1 MIATLKELL
10 KEAAEQDKAVGSFTC
25 ADMEMVIG
33 TIRAA
38 EEENSP
44 VIIQIAEGR
53 LAHTP
58 LDYIGPLMVQ
68 AAKDA
73 HVKVCVHLDHGLTRA
88 KVAEALSY
96 GFTSVMY
103 DGSRYEFEENIRRT
117 NEVADLA
124 RQKGVSV
131 EAELGSIGGKEAT
144 DHDEK
149 AVYTDV
155 HEAVEF
161 VSRTDIDA
169 LAVAIGN
176 AHGHYKGIPH
186 LNFERLAMLH
196 DAVDLPLV
204 LHGGS
209 GISDEDFRRC
219 IANGIR
225 KINIATAS
233 LDAMTDGAKRYLSMD
248 TEHDFYHLNEAMVEG
263 VYRNVRHCIKVFN
276 NKEKLNEIH

>member
-1 MIATLKELL
+1 
-10 KEAAEQDKAVGSFTC
+10 
-25 ADMEMVIG
+25 MEMVIG

-103 DGSRYEFEENIRRT
+103 DGSRYELEENIRRT

-176 AHGHYKGIPH
+176 AHGHYKGVPH
-186 LNFERLAMLH
+186 LNFERLAMIH

-233 LDAMTDGAKRYLSMD
+233 LDAQTKSARDYLLKEGEKNWYD
-248 TEHDFYHLNEAMVEG
+248 LNEAMICG
-263 VYRNVRHCIKVFN
+263 VYKNVKHCIKVFN
-276 NKEKLNEIH
+276 NKEDM